1 MVARVRC
8 ASMKFRKLSLILTF
22 KRASATSLELKEVK
36 SMGARFEAA

>member
-8 ASMKFRKLSLILTF
+8 AWMKFRKLSLILTF
-22 KRASATSLELKEVK
+22 KRAATSLKLKEVK